1 MLSSSPCCWGQ
12 PNDGRP
18 VTMRTVV
25 VVAVDMVAST
35 KTMALKQFMYLEVA
49 SRELVSVP
57 YGLKS

>member
-1 MLSSSPCCWGQ
+1 
-12 PNDGRP
+12 
-18 VTMRTVV
+18 MRTVV